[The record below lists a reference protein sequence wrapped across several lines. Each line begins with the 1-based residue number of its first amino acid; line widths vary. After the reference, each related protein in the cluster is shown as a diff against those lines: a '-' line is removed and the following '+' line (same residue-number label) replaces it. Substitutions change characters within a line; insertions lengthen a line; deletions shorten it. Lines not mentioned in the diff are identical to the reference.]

1 MCDVIQFV
9 RIFLFVICWVLLV
22 SAVLYAS
29 AYSKKNGINMNA
41 FSGMLEV
48 WGKVFKFESRKL
60 SILLLTAAYG
70 GAAIGIVIL
79 ALTVWGQSHGCD
91 FKLNYRSMR

>member
-29 AYSKKNGINMNA
+29 AYSKKNGINMNT

-70 GAAIGIVIL
+70 GG
-79 ALTVWGQSHGCD
+79 S
-91 FKLNYRSMR
+91 YRYRYSCVDSMGAEPWVRL

>member
-29 AYSKKNGINMNA
+29 AYSKKNGINMNT

-70 GAAIGIVIL
+70 GQL
-79 ALTVWGQSHGCD
+79 
-91 FKLNYRSMR
+91 

>member
-1 MCDVIQFV
+1 
-9 RIFLFVICWVLLV
+9 
-22 SAVLYAS
+22 
-29 AYSKKNGINMNA
+29 MNT

-70 GAAIGIVIL
+70 GQL
-79 ALTVWGQSHGCD
+79 
-91 FKLNYRSMR
+91 

>member
-9 RIFLFVICWVLLV
+9 RILLFVICWVLLV

-29 AYSKKNGINMNA
+29 SYSKKNGINMNT

-70 GAAIGIVIL
+70 GQL
-79 ALTVWGQSHGCD
+79 
-91 FKLNYRSMR
+91 